1 MVTGKGKLLA
11 GTWKGLVTLLI
22 TLPWLNPIAGGPSPN
37 VVPLLMSLAAGAGLM
52 FLHSFL
58 PNIYKDKATSEAP
71 FCGYWTAP
79 VSLAWLLAGTI
90 SSIFALLQYSGHA
103 DALAPWV
110 ANAGLGEAFANL
122 RQRNQFATLSNISL
136 AAVIWWV
143 TKDTGPRGP
152 AVKAYSW
159 RLLALVSAAGVLAL
173 GNAASSSRTG
183 MVQLFFVAGLW
194 WYWGAMRLP
203 RVRRLLWVSV
213 AVYVLGILFLPWM
226 AGLDPLLYGAA
237 ARFLAGDELC
247 VSRWTL
253 WSNVLNLIAQKPWF
267 GWGWGELDYA
277 HYITLYNGPRFCQIL
292 DNAHNLPLQL
302 AVELGLPASLFVCG
316 AFAYWTIR
324 RAPWRETNP
333 TRQLAWTVLLV
344 ILLHSMLEYPLWYGP
359 FQMAFCLC
367 IAMLWR
373 RENAAPMAA
382 NLPKPVLARR
392 VSVIGMPLLG
402 GALAIAVVYAAW
414 DYRRVSQIYLPVD
427 ERSTVY
433 RSDTLAKI
441 EGSWLFADQVRFAQ
455 ISLTPLTPANAQWT
469 FNTASALLHYSPEP
483 RVIEKLIE
491 SAVMLGSDDVAV
503 EHLARYKA
511 AFPTEY
517 AQWTR
522 QNSKFVPGQAPPTG
536 AAAAR

>member
-1 MVTGKGKLLA
+1 MKFSA
-11 GTWKGLVTLLI
+11 DTWKVPVTLLVL
-22 TLPWLNPIAGGPSPN
+22 LPWLNPFAPGPSPN
-37 VVPLLMSLAAGAGLM
+37 VVPLLISLAAVAGLI
-52 FLHSFL
+52 FLQVIL
-58 PNIYKDKATSEAP
+58 PSIDKAASNAP
-71 FCGYWTAP
+71 FTRYWTAP
-79 VSLAWLLAGTI
+79 VSCAWILAGTI

-103 DALAPWV
+103 DAFAPWV
-110 ANAGLGEAFANL
+110 AKAGLGEAFANL
-122 RQRNQFATLSNISL
+122 RQRNQFATLANIAL
-136 AAVIWWV
+136 AAVIWWMV
-143 TKDTGPRGP
+143 KDTGRHAFVG
-152 AVKAYSW
+152 KTDCR
-159 RLLALVSAAGVLAL
+159 RLLVPVFCVGVLAL
-173 GNAASSSRTG
+173 GNAGSSSRTG
-183 MVQLFFVAGLW
+183 MVQLFCVAALW
-194 WYWGAMRLP
+194 WHWGALRASP
-203 RVRRLLWVSV
+203 ARWLLGMAVV
-213 AVYVLGILFLPWM
+213 VYVLGILFLPWL
-226 AGLDPLLYGAA
+226 AGLDPSLYGAA
-237 ARFLAGDELC
+237 ARFLTGDELC

-253 WSNVLNLIAQKPWF
+253 WSNVWNLIAQKPWF

-316 AFAYWTIR
+316 AFTYWTIR
-324 RAPWRETNP
+324 RAPWRETHP
-333 TRQLAWTVLLV
+333 ARQLAWTVLLV

-373 RENAAPMAA
+373 RENAAPIAVTP
-382 NLPKPVLARR
+382 PKPGR
-392 VSVIGMPLLG
+392 VSAMGMSLLG

-427 ERSTVY
+427 KRAAAY
-433 RSDTLAKI
+433 RSDTLAQI

-455 ISLTPLTPANAQWT
+455 ISLTPLTPANAQWI
-469 FNTASALLHYSPEP
+469 FDTASALLHYSPEP

-503 EHLARYKA
+503 EHLARYRA
-511 AFPTEY
+511 AFPMEY

-522 QNSKFVPGQAPPTG
+522 QNSKFIPGQAPSTG

>member
-1 MVTGKGKLLA
+1 MKFSA
-11 GTWKGLVTLLI
+11 DTWAVPVTLLVL
-22 TLPWLNPIAGGPSPN
+22 LPWLNPFAFGPSPN
-37 VVPLLMSLAAGAGLM
+37 VVPLLISLAAVVGLI
-52 FLHSFL
+52 LLQAIL
-58 PNIYKDKATSEAP
+58 PSIDKAASGAP
-71 FCGYWTAP
+71 FGRYWVTP
-79 VSLAWLLAGTI
+79 VSWAWILAGTI

-103 DALAPWV
+103 DALTPWV
-110 ANAGLGEAFANL
+110 AKAGLGEAFANL
-122 RQRNQFATLSNISL
+122 RQRNQFATLINIAL
-136 AAVIWWV
+136 AAVIWC
-143 TKDTGPRGP
+143 
-152 AVKAYSW
+152 AVKDSE
-159 RLLALVSAAGVLAL
+159 RSTVKAGGGRAFAFVACACVLAL

-183 MVQLFFVAGLW
+183 MVQLIFVAGLW
-194 WYWGAMRLP
+194 WYWGASRLSSA
-203 RVRRLLWVSV
+203 RRLLWVS
-213 AVYVLGILFLPWM
+213 AVVYALGTLLLPWL
-226 AGLDPLLYGAA
+226 AGLDPSLYGAA

-247 VSRWTL
+247 VSRLTL
-253 WSNVLNLIAQKPWF
+253 WSNVLSLIAQKPWL

-277 HYITLYNGPRFCQIL
+277 HYITLYRGPRFCQIL

-302 AVELGLPASLFVCG
+302 AVELGLPASLFACG
-316 AFAYWTIR
+316 AFLYWVFR
-324 RAPWRETNP
+324 RAPWRETQP

-373 RENAAPMAA
+373 RENAVPIVTNPSKSLLIDRISA
-382 NLPKPVLARR
+382 
-392 VSVIGMPLLG
+392 IGMTLLG
-402 GALAIAVVYAAW
+402 GVLAIAVIYAAW

-427 ERSTVY
+427 ERAATY

-441 EGSWLFADQVRFAQ
+441 EGSWLFTDQVRFAE
-455 ISLTPLTPANAQWT
+455 ISLTPLTPANARWT

-503 EHLARYKA
+503 EHLARYRA

-522 QNSKFVPGQAPPTG
+522 QNSKFVPGQAPSTG
-536 AAAAR
+536 AAAR